1 MFLYELFKE
10 QRKLYNFTQ
19 EEFYQGIFKKR
30 AASSFEVHNTHDLKV
45 KDLSILSDRSML
57 SILEIIH
64 YAKEE
69 FISPYDKDVNTLFAI
84 FQKNTEKENKDYI
97 YKLYKKSIDQKEY
110 SIIYWNLY
118 LIIKIQCSEYDSR
131 IVGVNSQDLAEL
143 KKMIL
148 TKQKFTL
155 YDYKIVTNLSLVFSY
170 KELQPFLKKLFPL
183 DSNAPTVTSEAAY
196 ILLDN
201 ITTKLVQKRDFDN
214 CTEVLNIYS
223 DLLQNFPS
231 YKYKLNYLITYNLVG
246 YFLTNNMDSLNN
258 SIKYVDLLG
267 DLEHVEIA
275 KFMKD
280 NIYLMISKKNNDSL
294 NKPDTLLTKDNNH
307 IKLTE
312 KKVTKRLD

>member
-1 MFLYELFKE
+1 
-10 QRKLYNFTQ
+10 
-19 EEFYQGIFKKR
+19 
-30 AASSFEVHNTHDLKV
+30 
-45 KDLSILSDRSML
+45 
-57 SILEIIH
+57 
-64 YAKEE
+64 
-69 FISPYDKDVNTLFAI
+69 
-84 FQKNTEKENKDYI
+84 
-97 YKLYKKSIDQKEY
+97 
-110 SIIYWNLY
+110 
-118 LIIKIQCSEYDSR
+118 
-131 IVGVNSQDLAEL
+131 
-143 KKMIL
+143 MIL